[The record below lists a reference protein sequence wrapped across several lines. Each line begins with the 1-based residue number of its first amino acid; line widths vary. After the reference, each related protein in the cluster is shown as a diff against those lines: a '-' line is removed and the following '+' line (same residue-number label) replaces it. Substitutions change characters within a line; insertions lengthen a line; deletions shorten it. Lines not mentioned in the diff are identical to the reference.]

1 MKITSTFRSFFACN
15 IPHLSAVFVN
25 FKFKNAH
32 IFNRN
37 MFFSISLLFYLLF
50 GNIGM
55 FLELEYKSKKC
66 ILGKMHFCNIPHIF
80 SLKIFQS
87 IKNCF
92 TMDFLGVYWSIKL
105 QKKNKTLCIF
115 YLFCFIACFCY
126 HCNIPHR

>member
-1 MKITSTFRSFFACN
+1 MHSGRFMPVTFLTF
-15 IPHLSAVFVN
+15 
-25 FKFKNAH
+25 
-32 IFNRN
+32 
-37 MFFSISLLFYLLF
+37 LLFLLIFYLKMLTFSTEICSFQSACCFIFSF

-92 TMDFLGVYWSIKL
+92 TMDFPWCLLINKSS
-105 QKKNKTLCIF
+105 KKNKTLCIF
-115 YLFCFIACFCY
+115 YLFCFCY